1 MNPVPRQIVVLG
13 APGTGASTLRTQLRQ
28 ALSQQ
33 PGLSLSD
40 ETLPGNTHS
49 FALLMGLDL
58 PDKVPAERAAQAR
71 IDAQLRQQLQ
81 ALDLPYRVVYGLGP
95 ARLTHA
101 LLAVGLPASDE
112 AAKASREAAQF
123 DLNRGRTPWSCEKCS
138 DPECE
143 HKLFTGL
150 LGGDK
155 APSRSE
161 TAPTKPPRRSGL
173 RPR

>member
-1 MNPVPRQIVVLG
+1 MSPVPRQIVVLG
-13 APGTGASTLRTQLRQ
+13 APGTGASTLRTLLRQ

-33 PGLSLSD
+33 PGLSLSE
-40 ETLPGNTHS
+40 ETLPGSTHS

-58 PDKVPAERAAQAR
+58 PYRDPAERAVQAR

-101 LLAVGLPASDE
+101 LLALGLPAPDE
-112 AAKASREAAQF
+112 AARASREAAQF

-150 LGGDK
+150 LGRDK
-155 APSRSE
+155 SPSRSE
-161 TAPTKPPRRSGL
+161 TAPTKTPP
-173 RPR
+173 